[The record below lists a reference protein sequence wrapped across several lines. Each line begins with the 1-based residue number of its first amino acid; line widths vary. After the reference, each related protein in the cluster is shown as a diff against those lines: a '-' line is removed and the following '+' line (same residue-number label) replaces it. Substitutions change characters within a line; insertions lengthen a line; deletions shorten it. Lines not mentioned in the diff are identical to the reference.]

1 MASSSGPEG
10 PILLIEDE
18 PLVASSVSRYLKANG
33 FAVEMAVDG
42 SRGLELARS
51 GRYDLVLLDLRI
63 PLVDGVEVLRDTL
76 AHDPE
81 QKVMVVSAIA
91 DVDSK
96 VRCLQI
102 GACDYLAKPF
112 SLGELL
118 ARVRARLRDA
128 PTPVAPPER
137 FLRVGRTSLDLVRRK
152 ADAGDGQVALARREF
167 ALLRRLMVLRG
178 EVATREELL
187 EDVWG
192 MAPDAAS
199 NVVDVTVARLRAKLG
214 EDVVETVRHVGY
226 RIRV

>member
-1 MASSSGPEG
+1 
-10 PILLIEDE
+10 
-18 PLVASSVSRYLKANG
+18 
-33 FAVEMAVDG
+33 MAVDG

-137 FLRVGRTSLDLVRRK
+137 FLRVGPTSLDLVRRK
-152 ADAGDGQVALARREF
+152 ADAAMGRWRWPAGNSRCSGASWCSGARSRPERSSWKMSG
-167 ALLRRLMVLRG
+167 A
-178 EVATREELL
+178 
-187 EDVWG
+187 
-192 MAPDAAS
+192 
-199 NVVDVTVARLRAKLG
+199 
-214 EDVVETVRHVGY
+214 
-226 RIRV
+226 